1 MGITTISFIYKKAV
15 SESHSSDTAFCCLSE
30 IWVKYSPP
38 IEAGASYLDVVK
50 EKISPYGLAA
60 IHPRP
65 IEVGVFLPH

>member
-38 IEAGASYLDVVK
+38 IEAGASFNPPNLTEDFILRASVS
-50 EKISPYGLAA
+50 EAMG
-60 IHPRP
+60 
-65 IEVGVFLPH
+65 FL